1 MPNEG
6 KRTAAAG
13 GIAKSIGLRPGV
25 PDLILDW
32 PVGEFHGLR
41 IEMKYGKNKPTK
53 EQLGWLYRLAT
64 AGYYVAICWSAR
76 DAIQVITAY
85 MDRRLG
91 CLLLNKEISDKYGV
105 PCFCD
110 R

>member
-1 MPNEG
+1 
-6 KRTAAAG
+6 
-13 GIAKSIGLRPGV
+13 
-25 PDLILDW
+25 
-32 PVGEFHGLR
+32 
-41 IEMKYGKNKPTK
+41 
-53 EQLGWLYRLAT
+53 
-64 AGYYVAICWSAR
+64 VAICWSAR

-91 CLLLNKEISDKYGV
+91 RLLLNKEISDKYGV